1 MNNQLKD
8 RVKEAMDRG
17 KVSMLELER
26 QTGIPAN
33 RMYKWYQ
40 QGTNPKKDDADKLEK
55 WLNDLE
61 KHTNEAELQEPQANY
76 ESRRSLEN
84 TLEKLAEDKLRST
97 AIIERLVSMLEN
109 AFGVS
114 GLQLPTPGTPGTRTL
129 TEKDKVN
136 SQKR

>member
-55 WLNDLE
+55 WRQSYKNPRLTMKAADHW
-61 KHTNEAELQEPQANY
+61 KTHWKSWQRTN
-76 ESRRSLEN
+76 
-84 TLEKLAEDKLRST
+84 
-97 AIIERLVSMLEN
+97 
-109 AFGVS
+109 
-114 GLQLPTPGTPGTRTL
+114 
-129 TEKDKVN
+129 
-136 SQKR
+136 